1 MKYLKNHIRLII
13 VLVIFI
19 GLVFGCFIAYN
30 TIFVNNQSKYG
41 SRLDG
46 IDEVKIDDNKKK
58 EIKENIES
66 LQITKSISIRLSGK
80 TINVMITVNDD
91 IGLDKAKETAGKIL
105 EKLSDEEKKFYDVQ
119 IFVSKDTDD
128 AKYPILGY
136 KHHSKDYVNWT
147 KDR

>member
-30 TIFVNNQSKYG
+30 SIFVNNQSKYG

-46 IDEVKIDDNKKK
+46 INEVKIDDKKKK

-66 LQITKSISIRLSGK
+66 LQITKSVSIRLSGK

-91 IGLDKAKETAGKIL
+91 IELDKAKETAGKIL

>member
-30 TIFVNNQSKYG
+30 SIFVNNQSKYG

-46 IDEVKIDDNKKK
+46 INEVKIDDKKK
-58 EIKENIES
+58 NEIKKNIES
-66 LQITKSISIRLSGK
+66 LQITKSVSIRLSGK

-91 IGLDKAKETAGKIL
+91 IELDKAKETAGKIL